1 MALIGTIDPYVP
13 GTSFSNYVELIEY
26 FFSSNNIAEERKKD
40 IFMSCAGLAVFE
52 ELKLLYPATDLK
64 TLTYAEITKKLKE
77 RLDKIDSEIMLRF
90 KFRCRRQSPTESGE
104 NYVLAVKHLAESCD
118 FGAFRD
124 SAIRDQLVFGVYNR
138 ELQKRLLNE
147 EELNLRSAERIIKGF
162 EMANNNSLYF
172 AETAAGAG
180 VNSVKNRL
188 GNRQSRVDRYD
199 RDRSRSWDKKFSK
212 NGDSRAVYRK
222 YEGREGRSR
231 SGQRNSSRGRYANFV
246 CHFCRKRGHIQK
258 NCYRYKD
265 SQGDSVNSV
274 KEVTKPKEVH
284 DYFKR
289 LRVDYDSE
297 SEEED
302 LNRNSPHLG
311 PQGAGEDSESD
322 WTKA

>member
-199 RDRSRSWDKKFSK
+199 RDRSRSWDKK
-212 NGDSRAVYRK
+212 
-222 YEGREGRSR
+222 
-231 SGQRNSSRGRYANFV
+231 
-246 CHFCRKRGHIQK
+246 IQ
-258 NCYRYKD
+258 
-265 SQGDSVNSV
+265 
-274 KEVTKPKEVH
+274 
-284 DYFKR
+284 
-289 LRVDYDSE
+289 
-297 SEEED
+297 
-302 LNRNSPHLG
+302 
-311 PQGAGEDSESD
+311 
-322 WTKA
+322 